1 MLRGALAQRVKYWL
15 ETGES
20 LAFAPVRA
28 ARAVKVRATRHSI
41 RHARGV
47 FAPRLVKTSQR
58 RWPGYFTRAR
68 NFGAT
73 VCPWIG
79 CSRRSQ

>member
-58 RWPGYFTRAR
+58 R
-68 NFGAT
+68 
-73 VCPWIG
+73 
-79 CSRRSQ
+79 